1 MLGFRV
7 PTTCGKKTSITT
19 YSGEVSPPPANR
31 TTTQCETGGKT
42 GSKTG
47 GETGSKTGSKTG
59 GETGSK
65 TGGETG
71 SETGGETGSE
81 TGSETS
87 HLVKLSLPDISYFFL
102 CYNKSTRV
110 VLIHITYVPLIGIM
124 TVVYIWIHH
133 FESFCRLIEM
143 DEDVVGKRKK
153 QLREYPNPLFVYWLK
168 EWADDAAAKGT
179 KSQYTYKKVNTPNIV
194 HSVTLGWCITN

>member
-1 MLGFRV
+1 MTGGKTRSKTGSETGRDEFMLGFRV

-47 GETGSKTGSKTG
+47 GETGSKTG
-59 GETGSK
+59 GETGSETGGE

-81 TGSETS
+81 TGGETGSETS
-87 HLVKLSLPDISYFFL
+87 HLVKLSLPDIIYFIRF
-102 CYNKSTRV
+102 
-110 VLIHITYVPLIGIM
+110 
-124 TVVYIWIHH
+124 
-133 FESFCRLIEM
+133 IEM
-143 DEDVVGKRKK
+143 QCFKS
-153 QLREYPNPLFVYWLK
+153 LK
-168 EWADDAAAKGT
+168 NLQT
-179 KSQYTYKKVNTPNIV
+179 FLKSAI
-194 HSVTLGWCITN
+194 L